1 MIDVICIGRSS
12 VDLYGQQVGGKLED
26 MSNFS
31 KYVGGSP
38 TNISIGCSRL
48 GLKSA
53 LITKVGN
60 EHMGRFIKE
69 RLEKELEKIFK
80 FYDSK
85 IIFKK
90 LINDGTYVDQ
100 NSTPFLVEG
109 NARSI
114 LATERLVLNTMQR
127 MSGIATMTNS
137 LKNKIKSFKSV
148 ILDTRKTTPNF
159 RYPEKWAVKIGGGK
173 NHRMGLF
180 DAIMIKDNHIDY
192 SENIENVLKK
202 TEVYLQNNSNK
213 KIFVVV
219 EVRDIVEINKILK
232 FSWVDRVLLDNMNL
246 RELKKA
252 VRLINGEIK
261 TEASGDINEDNI
273 IDVAKTGVDYISI
286 GALTHSAPN
295 IDLSLKA
302 Q

>member
-1 MIDVICIGRSS
+1 MADLFYTEHKDSLDLFIKNALNEDIENGDITSKACIPKESIKSAKLYVKTPCIIAG
-12 VDLYGQQVGGKLED
+12 VDLG
-26 MSNFS
+26 
-31 KYVGGSP
+31 
-38 TNISIGCSRL
+38 
-48 GLKSA
+48 
-53 LITKVGN
+53 
-60 EHMGRFIKE
+60 
-69 RLEKELEKIFK
+69 EKIFK
-80 FYDSK
+80 FYDSN

-127 MSGIATMTNS
+127 MSGIATMTNN

-159 RYPEKWAVKIGGGK
+159 RYPEKWAVKIGGGE

-202 TEVYLQNNSNK
+202 TETYLQKNSK
-213 KIFVVV
+213 RKIFVVV
-219 EVRDIVEINKILK
+219 EVRDIVEINNILK
-232 FSWVDRVLLDNMNL
+232 FSWIDRILLDNMNL
-246 RELKKA
+246 NELKKA
-252 VRLINGEIK
+252 VRLIDGKIK
-261 TEASGDINEDNI
+261 TEASGDINKDNI

-295 IDLSLKA
+295 INLSLKA

>member
-1 MIDVICIGRSS
+1 MADLFYTEHKDSLDLFIKNALNEDIENGDITSKACIPKESIKSAKLYVKTPCIIAG
-12 VDLYGQQVGGKLED
+12 VDLG
-26 MSNFS
+26 
-31 KYVGGSP
+31 
-38 TNISIGCSRL
+38 
-48 GLKSA
+48 
-53 LITKVGN
+53 
-60 EHMGRFIKE
+60 
-69 RLEKELEKIFK
+69 EKIFK
-80 FYDSK
+80 FYDSN

-127 MSGIATMTNS
+127 MSGIATMTNN

-159 RYPEKWAVKIGGGK
+159 RYPEKWAVKIGGGE

-202 TEVYLQNNSNK
+202 TETYLQKNSK
-213 KIFVVV
+213 RKIFVVV
-219 EVRDIVEINKILK
+219 EVRDIVEINNILQ
-232 FSWVDRVLLDNMNL
+232 FSWIDRILLDNMNL
-246 RELKKA
+246 NELKKA
-252 VRLINGEIK
+252 VRLIDGKIK
-261 TEASGDINEDNI
+261 TEASGDINKDNI

-295 IDLSLKA
+295 INLSLKA

>member
-1 MIDVICIGRSS
+1 MADMFYKEHKDSLDLFIKNALNEDIENGDITSKACIP
-12 VDLYGQQVGGKLED
+12 KE
-26 MSNFS
+26 
-31 KYVGGSP
+31 
-38 TNISIGCSRL
+38 SI
-48 GLKSA
+48 KSA
-53 LITKVGN
+53 KLCVKTPCIIAGIDLV
-60 EHMGRFIKE
+60 
-69 RLEKELEKIFK
+69 EKIFK

-246 RELKKA
+246 HELKKA

-295 IDLSLKA
+295 INLSLKA